1 MINQEIKEYAEAVI
15 VAFERK
21 KTIKSKKMKVSEL
34 KQVLTIIRH
43 YLDAKKR
50 GVYLEAYLAE
60 TKTFWEIITV

>member
-43 YLDAKKR
+43 YLYAKKR
-50 GVYLEAYLAE
+50 GVDLEAYLAE
-60 TKTFWEIITV
+60 TKIFGEIITA